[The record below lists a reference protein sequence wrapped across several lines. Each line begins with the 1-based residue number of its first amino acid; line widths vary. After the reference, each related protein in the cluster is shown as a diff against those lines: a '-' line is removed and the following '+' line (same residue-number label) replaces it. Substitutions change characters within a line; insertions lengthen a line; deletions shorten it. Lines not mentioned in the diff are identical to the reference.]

1 MKIKT
6 YAILSS
12 ILMGTLGAAISM
24 VPQERTASAAV
35 LVYDAKNVEE
45 AIKTAITTA
54 DILTNEEKQLA
65 LQIINM
71 RSMDAEQILSY
82 LQSHSDQQQQV
93 WDERMGKAGAL
104 DPNMSTESFLETCFP
119 NIENILNGNMTMT
132 DAYAQAQKSLQA
144 LEKTNAD
151 ALHNAKTTQTAGLS
165 LHNSLHQVLENSK
178 NAEGEKEAQ
187 QANTQAAA
195 VGATAQIYGN
205 NLLSDM
211 AAIQAVK
218 YQKEIQEEAM
228 ARSINDTT
236 YEKLHAATQG
246 STPQPVSF
254 DTAMK
259 KMGED

>member
-93 WDERMGKAGAL
+93 WDEAPL
-104 DPNMSTESFLETCFP
+104 
-119 NIENILNGNMTMT
+119 
-132 DAYAQAQKSLQA
+132 
-144 LEKTNAD
+144 
-151 ALHNAKTTQTAGLS
+151 
-165 LHNSLHQVLENSK
+165 
-178 NAEGEKEAQ
+178 
-187 QANTQAAA
+187 
-195 VGATAQIYGN
+195 
-205 NLLSDM
+205 
-211 AAIQAVK
+211 
-218 YQKEIQEEAM
+218 
-228 ARSINDTT
+228 
-236 YEKLHAATQG
+236 
-246 STPQPVSF
+246 TPI
-254 DTAMK
+254 
-259 KMGED
+259 